1 MTPLETKLTAALRA
15 NLALIE
21 RAQAALTDYLAD
33 KDADPRETITRS
45 LSVLDGPQQREAKM
59 LAARGSGRGR
69 RVASALKARAPAW
82 IVAAAGRAVLLI
94 LFSVRSHRE
103 WADAPTAVPQD
114 AQTFRLARVRD

>member
-69 RVASALKARAPAW
+69 RVASALKARACLDCRRRRSSGAFDL
-82 IVAAAGRAVLLI
+82 VLRP
-94 LFSVRSHRE
+94 FS
-103 WADAPTAVPQD
+103 
-114 AQTFRLARVRD
+114 